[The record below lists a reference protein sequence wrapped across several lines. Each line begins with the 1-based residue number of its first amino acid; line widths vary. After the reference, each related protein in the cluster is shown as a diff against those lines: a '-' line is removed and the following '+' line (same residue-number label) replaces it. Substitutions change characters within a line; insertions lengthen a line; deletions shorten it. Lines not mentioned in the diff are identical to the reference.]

1 MRSSNDRLTRPWSR
15 VLVITLAFAT
25 LSAGCSRGARPS
37 GSAAVA
43 CAGEDDGAGEGR
55 TAAELRKAVESGP
68 LFAELNASSPLA
80 SCRLTTEAGRSILE
94 HTFANGASLRS
105 TSDPRIEYAE
115 QEARFPAARP
125 VADAIALLKRVEA
138 TAFSGGC
145 GIDWNRPDTANQ
157 ADANARETVYR
168 GATCNCRA
176 RVSLRVDGQA
186 SGVSLRSAC

>member
-1 MRSSNDRLTRPWSR
+1 MRSSKERFARSSSK
-15 VLVITLAFAT
+15 VLVIALTFAT

-37 GSAAVA
+37 GGGAVA
-43 CAGEDDGAGEGR
+43 CAGEDKGAGEGR
-55 TAAELRKAVESGP
+55 TAAELRKAIESGP
-68 LFAELNASSPLA
+68 LFTELSASSRLA

-94 HTFANGASLRS
+94 YTFANGASLRS
-105 TSDPRIEYAE
+105 TSDPRIEYAD
-115 QEARFPAARP
+115 QEARFPSPRT

-168 GATCNCRA
+168 GGTCNCRA
-176 RVSLRVDGQA
+176 RVTLRVDGQA